1 MAQEQFNDN
10 INSSRQDIIKKYDVN
25 GDGVFDTNEI
35 NCIMD
40 DFMFMT
46 QTNKSLADTNSNQK
60 KLLIGTFFLIVLLSI
75 SNLGTA
81 LLAVNMSKE
90 VVVVDGK
97 IMANGGSQ
105 EEAIST
111 MNSVRTLTKSF
122 PRNEDLRKRHR
133 RILHDVVEGDISST
147 TEGDNGDAVCF
158 PFAEVESLFDNAS
171 NGSGTNIVL
180 EETDENGTISTTV
193 ININGSASVAEN
205 VYSFAN
211 VQFVP
216 VAIEN
221 CVGDEETRRSL
232 RNLGPWDNPW
242 KMVTSDK

>member
-1 MAQEQFNDN
+1 MAQEQFNDSLG
-10 INSSRQDIIKKYDVN
+10 SSRQDIIKKYDVN

-46 QTNKSLADTNSNQK
+46 QTNKSLVDTNSSQK

-111 MNSVRTLTKSF
+111 MNSVRTVTKSY
-122 PRNEDLRKRHR
+122 PTNESLRNRHR
-133 RILHDVVEGDISST
+133 RILNVFEGDISSP
-147 TEGDNGDAVCF
+147 TEDVNGDAVCF
-158 PFAEVESLFDNAS
+158 TLEEVQSFFANAVD
-171 NGSGTNIVL
+171 GSGTNILL
-180 EETDENGTISTTV
+180 EEKDENGSSSTTV
-193 ININGSASVAEN
+193 ININGSASVADD
-205 VYSFAN
+205 VYTFSN
-211 VQFVP
+211 VQFGKVD
-216 VAIEN
+216 IEN
-221 CVGDEETRRSL
+221 CVGETRRSL
-232 RNLGPWDNPW
+232 QGGAVVFIDMYSFFFARLG
-242 KMVTSDK
+242 